1 MKFKIKISLI
11 SIAFILFTGCASS
24 IKSYS
29 GKTLPLSESGIITCE
44 GNLRINAIDGDTSKV
59 IASGGGLWFR
69 DCAISLTPGE
79 HSITFQYSSG
89 GTVSMSTGNVTH
101 KINVEKG
108 NIYRIKYTLE
118 GSKWNPW
125 IEKLKDAELNEQR
138 IRVMSKLK

>member
-1 MKFKIKISLI
+1 MKFKISLI
-11 SIAFILFTGCASS
+11 SIMFVLLAGCASS

-29 GKTLPLSESGIITCE
+29 GKTLSLAESGILTCE
-44 GNLRINAIDGDTSKV
+44 GYLRINAIDGDTSKV

-69 DCAISLTPGE
+69 DCVVSLTPGE
-79 HSITFQYSSG
+79 HTVTFQYSTG

-118 GSKWNPW
+118 GSKWKPW
-125 IEKLKDAELNEQR
+125 IEKLKGAELNEQR
-138 IRVMSKLK
+138 VRVMSKLK